1 MALLP
6 LEAASTNSKL
16 RSAKP
21 WRYCVSALLRYSVI
35 IGKYLILVNTQVNSQ
50 QLASDK
56 ALGAKVAEEALLVGM
71 CVFVGDEGCHVDES
85 TATVAALEV
94 SSLA

>member
-6 LEAASTNSKL
+6 LEAASTNLS
-16 RSAKP
+16 SVKP
-21 WRYCVSALLRYSVI
+21 WHYCVSVLLWHSVI
-35 IGKYLILVNTQVNSQ
+35 IGKYLILVDTQVNSQ

-85 TATVAALEV
+85 TAAVAALEV